1 MTVVSGN
8 NAPKTRGRLFPPGN
22 PGRPR
27 GARHKTTLLAQRLMQ
42 CEAQAIV
49 SVVVEAAKDT
59 VEAAAGRSECRAHSG
74 WRRSLHFGRPMDRA
88 THSETSG
95 HRPGQSFRRG
105 GMKRCLCARNRR
117 EHET

>member
-1 MTVVSGN
+1 MN
-8 NAPKTRGRLFPPGN
+8 DCRLEITRRKRGGVFPPGN

-59 VEAAAGRSECRAHSG
+59 VEAAAGRSGPRTLWLATKSALRSSNGSG
-74 WRRSLHFGRPMDRA
+74 NTF
-88 THSETSG
+88 
-95 HRPGQSFRRG
+95 
-105 GMKRCLCARNRR
+105 
-117 EHET
+117 